1 MIVGLVDI
9 IIVIFVILGAIV
21 GFKNGAIKEG
31 TKFIGLFI
39 VIIISFILKDKLMV
53 MMYMNLPFFD
63 FFGFIRGV
71 SAINIL
77 FYQLLSF
84 VIVFIALM
92 FILKVLVVLTGLV
105 ELLLKM
111 TVFLSL
117 PSKIIG
123 AIVGAVEY
131 YVYVFIVL
139 FVLNLPVLN
148 LTLVN
153 ESKFGSSVL
162 NNTPVLS
169 GLVNDTVNVYSNVWD
184 IIKDKDEKS
193 NKEINTLV
201 LVTLLDNKLITV
213 DSARQLVDA
222 NKIIIEDD
230 TILDQYE
237 VNDNLY
243 NDLKNKYFP
252 NK

>member
-1 MIVGLVDI
+1 MALGIVDVI
-9 IIVIFVILGAIV
+9 IAIFIILGAVI

-39 VIIISFILKDKLMV
+39 VIVLSFILKDKLMV

-84 VIVFIALM
+84 LIVFIALM
-92 FILKVLVVLTGLV
+92 FILKVVIVLTGLV

-111 TVFLSL
+111 TIFLSL

-123 AIVGAVEY
+123 AVVGAVEY
-131 YVYVFIVL
+131 YTYVFIAL
-139 FVLNLPVLN
+139 LVLNLPVLN
-148 LTLVN
+148 LTFVN
-153 ESKFGSSVL
+153 NSKFGNDIL
-162 NNTPVLS
+162 NNTPILS
-169 GLVNDTVNVYSNVWD
+169 GLVNDTVKVYGEVWD
-184 IIKDKDEKS
+184 IVKNKDNKS

-201 LVTLLDNKLITV
+201 LVTLLDNNLITL
-213 DSARQLVDA
+213 DSAKELVSA
-222 NKIIIEDD
+222 NKIILEDD
-230 TILDQYE
+230 SVLDEYST
-237 VNDNLY
+237 NSNLY
-243 NDLKNKYFP
+243 NELKSHYKY
-252 NK
+252 

>member
-1 MIVGLVDI
+1 MALGIVDVI
-9 IIVIFVILGAIV
+9 IAIFIILGAVI

-39 VIIISFILKDKLMV
+39 VIVLSFILKDKLMV

-84 VIVFIALM
+84 LIVFIALM
-92 FILKVLVVLTGLV
+92 FILKVVIVLTGLV

-111 TVFLSL
+111 TIFLSL

-123 AIVGAVEY
+123 AVVGAVEY
-131 YVYVFIVL
+131 YTYVFIAL
-139 FVLNLPVLN
+139 LVLNLPVLN
-148 LTLVN
+148 LTFVN
-153 ESKFGSSVL
+153 NSKFGNDIL
-162 NNTPVLS
+162 NNTPILS
-169 GLVNDTVNVYSNVWD
+169 GLVNDTVKVYGEVWD
-184 IIKDKDEKS
+184 IVKNKDNKS

-201 LVTLLDNKLITV
+201 LVTLLDNNLITL
-213 DSARQLVDA
+213 DSAKELVRA
-222 NKIIIEDD
+222 NKIILEDD
-230 TILDQYE
+230 SVLDEYST
-237 VNDNLY
+237 NSNLY
-243 NDLKNKYFP
+243 NELKNKYLS
-252 NK
+252 

>member
-1 MIVGLVDI
+1 MALGIVDVI
-9 IIVIFVILGAIV
+9 IAIFIILGAVI

-39 VIIISFILKDKLMV
+39 VIVLSFILKDKLMV

-84 VIVFIALM
+84 LIVFIALM
-92 FILKVLVVLTGLV
+92 FILKVVIVLTGLV

-111 TVFLSL
+111 TIFLSL

-123 AIVGAVEY
+123 AVVGAVEY
-131 YVYVFIVL
+131 YTYVFIAL
-139 FVLNLPVLN
+139 LVLNLPVLN
-148 LTLVN
+148 LTFVN
-153 ESKFGSSVL
+153 NSKFGNDIL
-162 NNTPVLS
+162 NNTPILS
-169 GLVNDTVNVYSNVWD
+169 GLVNDTVKVYGEVWD
-184 IIKDKDEKS
+184 IVKNKDNKS

-201 LVTLLDNKLITV
+201 LVTLLDNNLITL
-213 DSARQLVDA
+213 DSAKELVSA
-222 NKIIIEDD
+222 NKIILEDD
-230 TILDQYE
+230 SVLDEYST
-237 VNDNLY
+237 NIYLY
-243 NDLKNKYFP
+243 NELKNKYLS
-252 NK
+252 